1 MTPHGQEQ
9 TAVVPGIIDGDGH
22 FFERDELLYPYFDS
36 HSYPIEG
43 LRRYY
48 LFPDLDGWRRGPA
61 GRPYGDDVQGWH
73 TFMDEA
79 QITTAVLYPTAGLAF
94 AYARDPVWAAD
105 LARAYND
112 FVYDYY
118 LKQSPRLQAVALIP
132 VQDPPAAAQELHRAV
147 TELGMVGAVLPAPGL
162 SRPYGDRAFDPL
174 YEVANA
180 LGTML
185 AVHGA
190 ARRGLGFDYFHT
202 SETRPESAQGGFVL
216 AHPFAQIVQFVN
228 MTLERVFERFPSMK
242 VAFLEAGCG
251 WVPYFVERLDRRSH
265 GLASEQVRHSPVYF
279 HAELEEKEVLT
290 TFISVF
296 GDDRL
301 LYASDYPHEP
311 EDEIMVSLQHFLARQ
326 DLSLRTKEK
335 ILRDNIKV
343 LYSMQ

>member
-1 MTPHGQEQ
+1 MTQHGQEPS
-9 TAVVPGIIDGDGH
+9 AVVTGIIDGDGH
-22 FFERDELLYPYFDS
+22 FFERDELLYPYFDAQK
-36 HSYPIEG
+36 YPIEG

-73 TFMDEA
+73 TFMDAA
-79 QITTAVLYPTAGLAF
+79 QIAESVLYPTAGLGF
-94 AYARDPVWAAD
+94 AHARDPEWAAD

-118 LKQSPRLQAVALIP
+118 LKQTPRLKAVALIP
-132 VQDPPAAAQELHRAV
+132 VQAPHAAAQELRRAV

-174 YEVANA
+174 YETANA

-190 ARRGLGFDYFHT
+190 SRRDLGFDFYHAT
-202 SETRPESAQGGFVL
+202 ETRPESAQGGFIV
-216 AHPFAQIVQFVN
+216 AHPLAQIVQFVN
-228 MTLERVFERFPSMK
+228 MTLERVFERFPHMK

-251 WVPYFVERLDRRSH
+251 WVPYFIERIDRRTK
-265 GLASEQVRHSPVYF
+265 GLASAQVQQYPVYF

-290 TFISVF
+290 TCIKVL

-301 LYASDYPHEP
+301 VYASDYPHEP
-311 EDEIMVSLQHFLARQ
+311 EDEIIESLQHFLGRE
-326 DLSLRTKEK
+326 DLSLRSKEK

-343 LYSMQ
+343 LYGM